1 MGVAHIAKIIPKIR
15 EVLHDPAQRC
25 ATFEVAGDPARWI
38 QFTDGAVNA
47 AYPHAGEPA
56 AMLARLG
63 NAALEE
69 WEANKYMTVRLSLT
83 DPVEIAYWL
92 DQYLETV
99 LVGGSAYALTIKVRA
114 L

>member
-1 MGVAHIAKIIPKIR
+1 MGVAQIAKIIPKIR
-15 EVLHDPAQRC
+15 EVMQDPAQRC
-25 ATFEVAGDPARWI
+25 ATLEVAGDAARWV

-47 AYPHAGEPA
+47 AYPHAAQPA
-56 AMLARLG
+56 AVLARLG
-63 NAALEE
+63 NARLEE
-69 WEANKYMTVRLSLT
+69 WEANKFVTAKLSLT

-99 LVGGSAYALTIKVRA
+99 LVGGAAYALTIKVRA